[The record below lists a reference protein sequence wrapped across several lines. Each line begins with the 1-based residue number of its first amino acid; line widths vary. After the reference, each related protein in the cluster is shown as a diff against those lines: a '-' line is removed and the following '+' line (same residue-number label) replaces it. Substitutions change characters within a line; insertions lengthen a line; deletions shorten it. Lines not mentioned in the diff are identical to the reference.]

1 MEKNIDYVKLVTQA
15 QLGDKECLNRLAEA
29 AGERLYT
36 YVYRYTLSDEL
47 TEDIVQ
53 ESILKMLE
61 VLNELK
67 EADRFWPWL
76 FKIAL
81 NKIFS
86 HHRAEHKRRT
96 VSKPAAGL
104 GDVQRQRQTAIANV
118 VGQELKEIV
127 FAAMQKLKPEHRAVM
142 TLESRNF

>member
-1 MEKNIDYVKLVTQA
+1 MEKNIDYTQLVTKA
-15 QLGDKECLNRLAEA
+15 QLGDKESLNRLAEA
-29 AGERLYT
+29 VEERLYT

-76 FKIAL
+76 FKITL

-86 HHRAEHKRRT
+86 HRRAEHKRKT
-96 VSKPAAGL
+96 VSKPAVGL
-104 GDVQRQRQTAIANV
+104 GDSQRQRQF
-118 VGQELKEIV
+118 
-127 FAAMQKLKPEHRAVM
+127 FACVLPVYD
-142 TLESRNF
+142 